1 LPELAWE
8 LKKAHSVKAIRGCD
22 RLAKQNTHV
31 GERAFFQIAVAL
43 IPLLTFGGLL
53 VIRPAEENRSSPR
66 KIRAAEPLEA
76 MGILLLG
83 LFAVVAETT
92 AIRGAVTG
100 NTSTLD
106 RLIVISMIYVGMI
119 AIVARAARPR
129 FARVFEL
136 TVFKGTAFEPKA
148 RRWQRSMGVG
158 IAAMVAV
165 TAFFSIKGLNDAIR
179 LGEGESRL
187 HRIEQVEVQME
198 ASYRRLEAISRRK
211 NAILLKLAPL
221 STKGTKL
228 SRTEVVEQR
237 ILTGEFKAAVRAER
251 LETSRLLRLVRQQNG
266 FYEHPIPP

>member
-1 LPELAWE
+1 M
-8 LKKAHSVKAIRGCD
+8 
-22 RLAKQNTHV
+22 

-53 VIRPAEENRSSPR
+53 VSRPAEEKCSSPR

-100 NTSTLD
+100 NTSTVD

-119 AIVARAARPR
+119 AIVARAAGPR
-129 FARVFEL
+129 FERVFDL

-148 RRWQRSMGVG
+148 RRWQRAMGVG

-211 NAILLKLAPL
+211 NAVLVKARALADKGANL
-221 STKGTKL
+221 SPAERFQQRTLGDEYKAAL
-228 SRTEVVEQR
+228 RTEELELNRVAQLAEEQKH
-237 ILTGEFKAAVRAER
+237 LY
-251 LETSRLLRLVRQQNG
+251 ETA
-266 FYEHPIPP
+266 IP

>member
-1 LPELAWE
+1 M
-8 LKKAHSVKAIRGCD
+8 
-22 RLAKQNTHV
+22 

-53 VIRPAEENRSSPR
+53 VSRPPEESRSSPR
-66 KIRAAEPLEA
+66 EIRAAEALEA

-100 NTSTLD
+100 NTTTVD

-129 FARVFEL
+129 FARVFDL

-148 RRWQRSMGVG
+148 RRWQRAMGVG

-165 TAFFSIKGLNDAIR
+165 TAFFSIMGLNDAIR

-187 HRIEQVEVQME
+187 HRIEQVEVQIE

-211 NAILLKLAPL
+211 NAVLAKAKALADRGANL
-221 STKGTKL
+221 SPVERFQQRTLGDEYKAAL
-228 SRTEVVEQR
+228 RTEELELNRVAQLAEEQKH
-237 ILTGEFKAAVRAER
+237 LY
-251 LETSRLLRLVRQQNG
+251 ETA
-266 FYEHPIPP
+266 IPRP

>member
-1 LPELAWE
+1 M
-8 LKKAHSVKAIRGCD
+8 
-22 RLAKQNTHV
+22 

-53 VIRPAEENRSSPR
+53 VSRPGEENRSSPR

-100 NTSTLD
+100 NTSTVD

-119 AIVARAARPR
+119 AIVARAAGPR
-129 FARVFEL
+129 FARVFDL

-148 RRWQRSMGVG
+148 RRWKQAMGVG
-158 IAAMVAV
+158 IAAMLAV
-165 TAFFSIKGLNDAIR
+165 TALFSIKGLDDAIR
-179 LGEGESRL
+179 LGEGESHL

-211 NAILLKLAPL
+211 NAVLVKARALADEGANL
-221 STKGTKL
+221 SPAERFQQRTLGDEYKAAL
-228 SRTEVVEQR
+228 RTEELELNRVAQLAEEQKH
-237 ILTGEFKAAVRAER
+237 LYETAV
-251 LETSRLLRLVRQQNG
+251 
-266 FYEHPIPP
+266 P